1 MDKEQLKKTIYDYVK
16 EYKEIPIY
24 QLEDLFE
31 EINHD
36 YIGRTSITHDK
47 DENIVF
53 WSGWNKITMFALI
66 ELVKSE
72 QLDLVYRGR
81 FVMRYLLDGRVPN
94 LPLAICYPEDG
105 QQTDVPSWVPMVLR
119 INKEE
124 KIKWT

>member
-1 MDKEQLKKTIYDYVK
+1 MDKEQLKKYIYDYVK

-24 QLEDLFE
+24 QLEDLFKE
-31 EINHD
+31 LNHD

-72 QLDLVYRGR
+72 QLDLVYRGS
-81 FVMRYLLDGRVPN
+81 FVMRYLLDGTISYLLSR
-94 LPLAICYPEDG
+94 
-105 QQTDVPSWVPMVLR
+105 R
-119 INKEE
+119 
-124 KIKWT
+124 WTTN

>member
-1 MDKEQLKKTIYDYVK
+1 MDKEQLKKYIYDYVK

-24 QLEDLFE
+24 QLEDLFKE
-31 EINHD
+31 MNHD
-36 YIGRTSITHDK
+36 YIGRTSVTHDK

-72 QLDLVYRGR
+72 QLDLVYRGS

-94 LPLAICYPEDG
+94 LPLAICYLEDG

-124 KIKWT
+124 KIK

>member
-1 MDKEQLKKTIYDYVK
+1 MDKEQLKKYIYDYVK

-24 QLEDLFE
+24 QLEDLFKE
-31 EINHD
+31 MNHD
-36 YIGRTSITHDK
+36 YIGRTSVTHDK

-53 WSGWNKITMFALI
+53 WSGWNKIPMFALI

-72 QLDLVYRGR
+72 QLDLVYRGS

-124 KIKWT
+124 KIK

>member
-1 MDKEQLKKTIYDYVK
+1 MDKEQLKKYIYDYVK

-24 QLEDLFE
+24 QLEDLFKE
-31 EINHD
+31 MNHD
-36 YIGRTSITHDK
+36 YIGRTSVTHDK

-72 QLDLVYRGR
+72 QLDLVYRGS

-94 LPLAICYPEDG
+94 LPLAICY
-105 QQTDVPSWVPMVLR
+105 
-119 INKEE
+119 
-124 KIKWT
+124 

>member
-1 MDKEQLKKTIYDYVK
+1 MDKEQLKKYIYDYVK

-24 QLEDLFE
+24 QLEDLFK

-47 DENIVF
+47 DENVVF

-72 QLDLVYRGR
+72 QLDLVYRGS

-94 LPLAICYPEDG
+94 LPLAICYQEDG
-105 QQTDVPSWVPMVLR
+105 QQTDVLSWVPMVLR

-124 KIKWT
+124 KIK

>member
-1 MDKEQLKKTIYDYVK
+1 MDKEQLKKYIYEYVK

-24 QLEDLFE
+24 QLEDLFK

-72 QLDLVYRGR
+72 QLDLVYRGS
-81 FVMRYLLDGRVPN
+81 FIMRYLLDGRVPN
-94 LPLAICYPEDG
+94 LPLVICYPEDG

-124 KIKWT
+124 KIK

>member
-1 MDKEQLKKTIYDYVK
+1 MDKEQLKKYIYDYVK

-24 QLEDLFE
+24 QLEDLFKE
-31 EINHD
+31 MNHD
-36 YIGRTSITHDK
+36 YIGRTSVTHDK

-72 QLDLVYRGR
+72 QLDLVYRGS

-94 LPLAICYPEDG
+94 LLLAICYPEDG

-124 KIKWT
+124 KIK

>member
-1 MDKEQLKKTIYDYVK
+1 K

-24 QLEDLFE
+24 QLEDLFK

-72 QLDLVYRGR
+72 QLDLVYRGS
-81 FVMRYLLDGRVPN
+81 FIMRYLLDGRVPN

-124 KIKWT
+124 KIK

>member
-1 MDKEQLKKTIYDYVK
+1 MYIYDYVK

-24 QLEDLFE
+24 QLEDLFK

-47 DENIVF
+47 DEKVVV
-53 WSGWNKITMFALI
+53 WSGWNKSTMLALS

-72 QLDLVYRGR
+72 QRDLEYRSSLVR
-81 FVMRYLLDGRVPN
+81 RDLLDGRVPN
-94 LPLAICYPEDG
+94 LRLAICYPEDG
-105 QQTDVPSWVPMVLR
+105 QQTDVLSWVPMVLR

-124 KIKWT
+124 KFKR

>member
-1 MDKEQLKKTIYDYVK
+1 MDKEQLKKYIYEYVK

-24 QLEDLFE
+24 QLEDLFK

-72 QLDLVYRGR
+72 QLDLVYRGS
-81 FVMRYLLDGRVPN
+81 FIMRYLLDGRVLN

-124 KIKWT
+124 KIK

>member
-1 MDKEQLKKTIYDYVK
+1 MDKEQLKKYIYDYVK

-24 QLEDLFE
+24 QLEDLFKE
-31 EINHD
+31 MNHD
-36 YIGRTSITHDK
+36 YIGRTSVTHDK

-72 QLDLVYRGR
+72 QLDLVYRGS

-94 LPLAICYPEDG
+94 LSLAICYPEDG

-124 KIKWT
+124 KIK

>member
-1 MDKEQLKKTIYDYVK
+1 MDKEQLKKYIYEYVK

-24 QLEDLFE
+24 QLEDLFK

-72 QLDLVYRGR
+72 QLDLVYRGS
-81 FVMRYLLDGRVPN
+81 FIMRYLLDGRVPN
-94 LPLAICYPEDG
+94 LPLDICYPEDG

-124 KIKWT
+124 KIK

>member
-1 MDKEQLKKTIYDYVK
+1 MDKEQLKKYIYEYVK

-24 QLEDLFE
+24 QLEDLFK

-81 FVMRYLLDGRVPN
+81 VPN

-124 KIKWT
+124 KIK